1 MESKIFFVF
10 NAHVTK
16 DAPKKHGIDISLA
29 FVKVNFMTV
38 IEWCL
43 FIRGHLG
50 LWKDVLHSIWNSF
63 LQN

>member
-1 MESKIFFVF
+1 MESKTFFVF

-38 IEWCL
+38 IE
-43 FIRGHLG
+43 
-50 LWKDVLHSIWNSF
+50 
-63 LQN
+63 